1 MKRSSSTD
9 RILPVTSF
17 NSGDVDEMAEGIY
30 CYTVQIVNVFFIR
43 NPIDLNEWILIDAG
57 MPASG
62 GNILEK
68 AEELFGKDCKL
79 KEIILTH
86 GHFDHI
92 GGIIDI
98 LEKQPVPV
106 YAHSLEMPFLNGEKN
121 YPKPDS
127 SVEGGAVAKLSGAF
141 PVEAI
146 DISEYLHSL
155 PEDGTIPMLPGW
167 RWIHTPGHA
176 PGHIS
181 LFREQ
186 DRLLLAGDAFVTVK
200 QDSLYKVLT
209 QKQEIHGPPVYLTT
223 DWKASKASVQTLAN
237 LRPAVAGTGHG
248 SPVSGA
254 ELMEGLNRLAVDFDE
269 LAVPDH
275 GRFVDNDS

>member
-17 NSGDVDEMAEGIY
+17 NSGDVEEIAEGIY

-43 NPIDLNEWILIDAG
+43 NQANPNEWILIDAG

-62 GNILEK
+62 GTILEK

-106 YAHSLEMPFLNGEKN
+106 YAHPLEMPFLSGEKD

-127 SVEGGAVAKLSGAF
+127 SVEGGAVAKMSGTF

-155 PEDGTIPMLPGW
+155 PEDGTIPMLSGW

-186 DRLLLAGDAFVTVK
+186 DRLLLAGDAFVTVQ

-237 LRPAVAGTGHG
+237 LRPVVAGTGHG
-248 SPVSGA
+248 SPVLGT
-254 ELMEGLNRLAVDFDE
+254 ELIEGLNRLAADFEE

-275 GRFVDNDS
+275 GRFVDDKK

>member
-17 NSGDVDEMAEGIY
+17 NSGDVKEIAEGIY

-43 NPIDLNEWILIDAG
+43 NQANPNEWILIDAG

-62 GNILEK
+62 GTILEK

-106 YAHSLEMPFLNGEKN
+106 YAHPLEMPFLSGEKD

-127 SVEGGAVAKLSGAF
+127 SVEGGAVAKMSGTF
-141 PVEAI
+141 PIEAI

-155 PEDGTIPMLPGW
+155 PEDGTIPMLSGW

-186 DRLLLAGDAFVTVK
+186 DRLLLAGDAFVTVQ

-237 LRPAVAGTGHG
+237 LRPVVAGTGHG
-248 SPVSGA
+248 SPVSGT
-254 ELMEGLNRLAVDFDE
+254 ELIEGLNRLAADFEE

-275 GRFVDNDS
+275 GRFVDDEK

>member
-9 RILPVTSF
+9 RILPVTSVE
-17 NSGDVDEMAEGIY
+17 SGHTEEIAPGIF
-30 CYTVQIVNVFFIR
+30 CYTVQIVNTFFIR
-43 NPIDLNEWILIDAG
+43 NANNPNEWILIDAG

-62 GNILEK
+62 NKILEK
-68 AEELFGKDCKL
+68 AEELFGADHHL
-79 KEIILTH
+79 KQIILTH

-98 LEKQPVPV
+98 LEKHPVPV
-106 YAHSLEMPFLNGEKN
+106 YAHPLEMPFLNGEQN
-121 YPKPDS
+121 YPEPDS
-127 SVEGGAVAKLSGAF
+127 SVEGGAVAKMSGVF

-146 DISEYLHSL
+146 DISEYLHPL
-155 PEDGTIPMLPGW
+155 PEDGTVPMLPDW
-167 RWIHTPGHA
+167 QWIHTPGHA

-181 LFREQ
+181 LFRAQ
-186 DRLLLAGDAFVTVK
+186 DRLLLAGDAFVTVE

-223 DWKASKASVQTLAN
+223 DWEAARESVRKLAG
-237 LRPAVAGTGHG
+237 LKPSIAGTGHG
-248 SPVSGA
+248 KPMSGT
-254 ELMEGLNRLAVDFDE
+254 ELAEGLNRLATQFND

-275 GRFVDNDS
+275 GKFVDEDR